1 MRICALHICLIP
13 AGHKRHNFLEFGFP
27 VIEIY
32 HVSAGNCTQVFSKHG
47 KCS

>member
-1 MRICALHICLIP
+1 MCICALHICLIP
-13 AGHKRHNFLEFGFP
+13 AGHKRRNFLEFGFQ

-32 HVSAGNCTQVFSKHG
+32 HGSAGNCTRVFSKHG